1 MMGKTDVKKIQ
12 NQRFNSMEHFGKVY
26 KKRWSASSRKRREGR
41 RDEQMQVEI
50 QIHINY
56 LYLYLYVYLYLYLY
70 LMLYLNLYLYQ
81 IRGGVLVTSV

>member
-26 KKRWSASSRKRREGR
+26 KKRWSASSRKRREVR

-50 QIHINY
+50 QIHIND
-56 LYLYLYVYLYLYLY
+56 LYLYL
-70 LMLYLNLYLYQ
+70 
-81 IRGGVLVTSV
+81 